1 MTTRHSF
8 LKSAAVGAPAEK
20 RKRRSLPP
28 FIERAVRVYLVRELN
43 VAVIVAVV
51 AIRVVQ
57 MTVHQIVDVIAV
69 GNRLMAAVGTMLVLR
84 AMCSAVMTAGA
95 GGRIGRVH
103 FKPVFVDM
111 AGME

>member
-1 MTTRHSF
+1 
-8 LKSAAVGAPAEK
+8 
-20 RKRRSLPP
+20 
-28 FIERAVRVYLVRELN
+28 
-43 VAVIVAVV
+43 VIVAVV

-69 GNRLMAAVGTMLVLR
+69 GNRLMAAVGTMLVLG

-95 GGRIGRVH
+95 VGRIGRVY
-103 FKPVFVDM
+103 FKLVFVDM